1 MPDIYGIRVRNS
13 SGDIVLDSNAVGW
26 TEIDRWTYTGEVTNQ
41 VRNLPSTLPSGITAS
56 NLKAVHI
63 VDNLN
68 SIELFT
74 KWGINFVNFDYTI
87 SVSTPPKITYS
98 LDVVYFPIFGN
109 TLATG
114 GVETTISV
122 YVK

>member
-1 MPDIYGIRVRNS
+1 VPDIYGIRVRNS

-26 TEIDRWTYTGEVTNQ
+26 NTGEVTNQ

-98 LDVVYFPIFGN
+98 LDVVYFPIFSN

>member
-63 VDNLN
+63 VEDLADAG
-68 SIELFT
+68 LFT
-74 KWGINFVNFDYTI
+74 KWGMAYVDFDYTI
-87 SVSTPPKITYS
+87 SVSGTPKITYS
-98 LDVVYFPIFGN
+98 LDVVYFPLFGN

-114 GVETTISV
+114 SVVTTVAV